1 MPLNTGTTDMLSSTP
16 SPPLFLASASNR
28 RADLLR
34 QIGVAFAQRP
44 TNTDESIHANEPAAA
59 YVQRIALAKA
69 GAGIQALTEP
79 NAVVLAADTAVV
91 VGGQVLGKPADRT
104 DFLRMMDLLSGQQHQ
119 VMTAVALASTEGR
132 WRHQLVTTAVQFRA
146 LCAGEAA
153 RYWDT
158 GEPRGKAGGYAIQGL
173 GGTLIAN
180 IEGSHSAVV
189 GLPLCE
195 TAQLLHGFGIACWQ
209 QALSAT

>member
-1 MPLNTGTTDMLSSTP
+1 MLPSSPAP
-16 SPPLFLASASNR
+16 SLFLASASSR

-34 QIGVAFAQRP
+34 QMGVPFAQRP
-44 TNTDESIHANEPAAA
+44 TDTDESIHANESATA

-69 GAGIQALTEP
+69 AAGIKALTEP

-91 VGGQVLGKPADRT
+91 VGGQVLGKPTGRA
-104 DFLRMMDLLSGQQHQ
+104 DFLRMMDLLSGQRHQ
-119 VMTAVALASTEGR
+119 VMTAVALASPAVGS
-132 WRHQLVTTAVQFRA
+132 RHQLVTTAVQFRA
-146 LCAGEAA
+146 LGAGEAA

-158 GEPRGKAGGYAIQGL
+158 GEPMGKAGGYAIQGL
-173 GGTLIAN
+173 GGVLVAS

-195 TAQLLHGFGIACWQ
+195 TAQLLQDFGIACWQ
-209 QALSAT
+209 QALPAR